1 MAAVASSVDRAGQA
15 EAPVY
20 AFRKN
25 AREEVRA
32 SLSTYHGYRL
42 ADLRVFVEDEA
53 GNWIPTRKGLAV
65 RVEDLPALRDAIDA
79 LRAAA

>member
-1 MAAVASSVDRAGQA
+1 MAVVAPSVDQA

-32 SLSTYHGYRL
+32 SLSTYRGYRL

-53 GNWIPTRKGLAV
+53 GNSIPTRKGLAV
-65 RVEDLPALRDAIDA
+65 RVEDLPALRDAVDA
-79 LRAAA
+79 LLAAA